1 MALQK
6 SEASRV
12 WGLLW
17 GLGMQNGTSRYISDQ
32 VQTTAEDIQNRGVAR
47 FLLDSQLLSLT
58 AFLDFQDR
66 PFQPLTHPSAR
77 KSSLAAET
85 RLTGVAARVNA
96 SGASGC
102 AKLNFLVGG
111 EGVTY
116 NDAVSSPEN
125 SGLRRKN
132 RGRIPCTRSLS
143 PNTQ

>member
-77 KSSLAAET
+77 KTSLAAET
-85 RLTGVAARVNA
+85 QTDRR
-96 SGASGC
+96 
-102 AKLNFLVGG
+102 GG
-111 EGVTY
+111 
-116 NDAVSSPEN
+116 
-125 SGLRRKN
+125 RRKCKRDKWLREAEFSC
-132 RGRIPCTRSLS
+132 RGRRSDI
-143 PNTQ
+143 Q

>member
-17 GLGMQNGTSRYISDQ
+17 GLGMQNGTSRHISDQ

-85 RLTGVAARVNA
+85 QAR
-96 SGASGC
+96 G
-102 AKLNFLVGG
+102 VGG
-111 EGVTY
+111 ARKCKRGKR
-116 NDAVSSPEN
+116 
-125 SGLRRKN
+125 LREAEFSCRAAKE
-132 RGRIPCTRSLS
+132 
-143 PNTQ
+143 